1 MLLSLCSIKKNSDSN
16 YMKKF
21 NIKNL
26 PNYSLHNVLEA
37 RARLGEGPIWDS
49 TRNLLYWV
57 DIYNHRVHQFNPST
71 GKDIFF
77 DVGDLVGWVALA
89 GENRLIMALRHSLA
103 FLDIQTGEVTPI
115 IEGDIPENRFNDG
128 KCDSQGRFWFGSM
141 CPGKYQGSLYRY
153 DLDGSLHMMETGLS
167 ISNGLGWSLD
177 GERFYLTDS
186 PIQKIYV
193 YDFNAVTGDISNRR
207 VFVDLTGESFF
218 PDGLTVDTQGYVW
231 SAMWDGWCVIRYNP
245 LGEEVLRVKLPVQRP
260 TSCCFGGEDLQNLYI
275 TSASVGLSEEEIQ
288 KSFYSRDLFCLQIDF
303 KGVS

>member
-89 GENRLIMALRHSLA
+89 GENLLIM
-103 FLDIQTGEVTPI
+103 EV
-115 IEGDIPENRFNDG
+115 
-128 KCDSQGRFWFGSM
+128 S
-141 CPGKYQGSLYRY
+141 
-153 DLDGSLHMMETGLS
+153 
-167 ISNGLGWSLD
+167 
-177 GERFYLTDS
+177 
-186 PIQKIYV
+186 KI
-193 YDFNAVTGDISNRR
+193 
-207 VFVDLTGESFF
+207 
-218 PDGLTVDTQGYVW
+218 
-231 SAMWDGWCVIRYNP
+231 VI
-245 LGEEVLRVKLPVQRP
+245 
-260 TSCCFGGEDLQNLYI
+260 
-275 TSASVGLSEEEIQ
+275 
-288 KSFYSRDLFCLQIDF
+288 
-303 KGVS
+303 